1 MADES
6 DLSADGQSDIQDVS
20 ELSTQLLAPP
30 QISYPDKQSLMT
42 AVQAHAKQ
50 HGYNVVVK
58 TSSIPTDKKPGRAAK
73 VWLRCDRG
81 GRYRPRNGLTEATRK
96 RKRTSRLIDCPFMV
110 IGNGSSGVWTVEVV
124 EPQHN
129 HGPIM
134 EPSRTVIH
142 HKAKKGQIEAVPYDW
157 PHDAGFSP
165 FTSALVIV
173 DMQRDCKA
181 APRWD
186 EATADLTVVC
196 SLGGYLDYQGYD
208 ITPAQSLIPRIQD
221 VLHAFRDGG
230 FPVYYTREGK
240 SSIASVF
247 NGSI

>member
-1 MADES
+1 
-6 DLSADGQSDIQDVS
+6 
-20 ELSTQLLAPP
+20 
-30 QISYPDKQSLMT
+30 
-42 AVQAHAKQ
+42 
-50 HGYNVVVK
+50 
-58 TSSIPTDKKPGRAAK
+58 
-73 VWLRCDRG
+73 
-81 GRYRPRNGLTEATRK
+81 
-96 RKRTSRLIDCPFMV
+96 MV

-124 EPQHN
+124 EPLHN

-134 EPSRTVIH
+134 EPSRAVVH

-173 DMQRDCKA
+173 DMQRDCQL
-181 APRWD
+181 APHWV

-208 ITPAQSLIPRIQD
+208 VTPAQSIIPRIQD

-240 SSIASVF
+240 ILADFVCL
-247 NGSI
+247 N